1 MPWSEAG
8 VMDNRTAFIAACER
22 GEEPISHL
30 CARYGISRKCGYKW
44 LERYHDA
51 GLLGLM
57 ERSRAQHAAKQRF
70 VSRESRMPWPRAAED
85 RVRQL
90 AMRRNLRMRGTRR
103 RAQDANYGCFRLVNS
118 NGEAITPLWP
128 LDQLEVF
135 LLNLCGRSNGRLI
148 GQIEIPPHQQGE
160 FGVTP

>member
-44 LERYHDA
+44 LERYRDA

-57 ERSRAQHAAKQRF
+57 ERSRARHTQALATTPEIAAA
-70 VSRESRMPWPRAAED
+70 VVALRERRPTWGPKKLLARLRADQPETCWPAAA
-85 RVRQL
+85 RW
-90 AMRRNLRMRGTRR
+90 GI
-103 RAQDANYGCFRLVNS
+103 C
-118 NGEAITPLWP
+118 
-128 LDQLEVF
+128 
-135 LLNLCGRSNGRLI
+135 CGAKG
-148 GQIEIPPHQQGE
+148 
-160 FGVTP
+160 